1 MWKKLSKPLPE
12 SEFDSSEPLINED
25 LPLEQNTTSSNRIS
39 RYLPSIQQA
48 FNVVAILYLVLSLPT
63 VFSFLKNQRLYV
75 YCPSLSSTPILHES
89 CSDNNTAP
97 VNPLI
102 MYEPQPLHEDHEV
115 LEQKGFVGHPNDTE
129 QHWRHL
135 LEPMNFHATEEEL
148 HKANIE
154 IDDKVVRVSGG
165 GYVGVLSVYH
175 ELHCLVGHVGLSSK
189 HTNNSQ
195 EALRRSNLRSHYY
208 PGMTEK
214 GLDHE
219 DRVIEHLSHCI
230 EYIRRTIMCHADV
243 SVYTAVWI
251 ADSHEKPNKDLISG
265 GERQCVN
272 WDAIDKWSRSRALK
286 KKVYK
291 VKPGPFEKDLHP
303 SVSDVI

>member
-1 MWKKLSKPLPE
+1 MWKSLYKPLPE
-12 SEFDSSEPLINED
+12 NEFDSSEPLVKED
-25 LPLEQNTTSSNRIS
+25 LPLQQSTTRSNRIG
-39 RYLPSIQQA
+39 RYLPSFQQT
-48 FNVVAILYLVLSLPT
+48 FNVVAILYVVLSLPT
-63 VFSFLKNQRLYV
+63 VFLFLKNQRLYV
-75 YCPSLSSTPILHES
+75 YS
-89 CSDNNTAP
+89 P

-102 MYEPQPLHEDHEV
+102 TYEPQPLHEDHEV
-115 LEQKGFVGHPNDTE
+115 LVQKGFVGHPNDTE
-129 QHWRHL
+129 EHWRHL

-148 HKANIE
+148 HKANIN

-175 ELHCLVGHVGLSSK
+175 ELHCL
-189 HTNNSQ
+189 
-195 EALRRSNLRSHYY
+195 EALRRSTLRSHYY
-208 PGMTEK
+208 PGMTDK

-219 DRVIEHLSHCI
+219 DRVVEHLTHCI

-265 GERQCVN
+265 GERECVN

-303 SVSDVI
+303 NESDVL